1 MRAVWISRHGG
12 PEVLE
17 LRESPD
23 KVPIAGE
30 VRIRA
35 AACGMNF
42 AELMTRQGLYPD
54 APKAPCVVGYEAAGT
69 IDAVGAGVDRG
80 SSASVWSCSLVSAL
94 TLIKSACR
102 RRMLF
107 RSLTK

>member
-12 PEVLE
+12 PEVLG

-42 AELMTRQGLYPD
+42 AELMARQGLYPD
-54 APKAPCVVGYEAAGT
+54 APTAPCVVGYEAAGT
-69 IDAVGAGVDRG
+69 IDAVGAVIDRG
-80 SSASVWSCSLVSAL
+80 FIGKRVVVLPRFGAHVYKVCVP
-94 TLIKSACR
+94 
-102 RRMLF
+102 M
-107 RSLTK
+107 

>member
-12 PEVLE
+12 PQVLE
-17 LRESPD
+17 VRETPD
-23 KVPIAGE
+23 RVPGAGE

-42 AELMTRQGLYPD
+42 AELMARQGLYPD
-54 APKAPCVVGYEAAGT
+54 APKTPCVVGYEAAGT
-69 IDAVGAGVDRG
+69 IDAVGADVDRG
-80 SSASVWSCSLVSAL
+80 
-94 TLIKSACR
+94 LIGKRVVVLARFGAHANQVC

-107 RSLTK
+107 RFLTK